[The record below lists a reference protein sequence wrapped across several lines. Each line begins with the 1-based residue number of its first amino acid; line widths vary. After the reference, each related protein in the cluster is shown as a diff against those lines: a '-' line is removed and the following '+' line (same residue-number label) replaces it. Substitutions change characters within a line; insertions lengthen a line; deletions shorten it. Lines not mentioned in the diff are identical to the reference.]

1 MRLPEAG
8 IDTRLR
14 EEHAVLDARF
24 DDLSTRARV
33 GDWSDV
39 DDVWDDFADD
49 LEAHLAYEEHDLF
62 PLLGEQ
68 APALVER
75 LVAQHETIRRR
86 LAELGV
92 EIQLHTVRAR
102 SFEQFVETLREHAQ
116 LESDK
121 LYPWLERRALA

>member
-1 MRLPEAG
+1 MRLPEVS

-24 DDLSTRARV
+24 EDLCARARR

-39 DDVWDDFADD
+39 DEVWDDFTDD

-62 PLLGEQ
+62 PLLVEQ
-68 APALVER
+68 APALAKR
-75 LVAQHETIRRR
+75 LVAQHEMIRRR
-86 LAELGV
+86 LVELGI
-92 EIQLHTVRAR
+92 EIQLHTVRA
-102 SFEQFVETLREHAQ
+102 QTLVQLVDMLREHAR
-116 LESDK
+116 LESEQ

>member
-1 MRLPEAG
+1 MRLTEVA

-24 DDLSTRARV
+24 DDLCTRARA
-33 GDWSDV
+33 GEWQDV
-39 DDVWDDFADD
+39 DEVWDDFADD

-62 PLLGEQ
+62 PLLVEQ

-75 LVAQHETIRRR
+75 LVAQHEMIRAR

-102 SFEQFVETLREHAQ
+102 TVEGFVATLREHAQ
-116 LESDK
+116 LESEQ